1 MLYPRLVCAVLAL
14 VGLLAAPAHADDMVP
29 VPDVRGMTE
38 AQARQV
44 LNRAGLRLGGSEAV
58 SEAVLKSQF
67 GRTYDPGTVV
77 QQSPPPSVSDQP
89 SWVRRG
95 GDVWLR
101 VAAGRARAPTPV
113 VPAQP
118 GTATVP
124 GTTIPSPP
132 AGVPGTTIPAPPSS
146 MPRTPSMPTTV
157 TRVPTTTTP
166 APVRTT
172 WAGNTPP
179 RPPPPYALEG
189 SPMPAQ
195 PRTVIPAPVTT
206 TPSAPIGTVPATPA
220 QPAAPAP
227 AAATAPRCFTLSCE
241 RKENGWHVRA
251 NAGAAFWAGPDSGDI
266 GLYGG
271 VDLGY
276 TMCDCIGFDAFYRY
290 AGTQFDRTLPN
301 GLLEDSGDFHTVGL
315 KATFDK
321 SFGENSRWY
330 WFAGLGAGYYKS
342 RRFQV
347 DDDGVSAFGEAGLG
361 WMLSNSLR
369 LRLALNVHTLFNAK
383 VGRNNPAN
391 DNSGRT
397 LWLFAPTLGF
407 DLDF

>member
-118 GTATVP
+118 GTATGP

-132 AGVPGTTIPAPPSS
+132 ASVPGTTIPAPPSS

-195 PRTVIPAPVTT
+195 PRTVVVSGYVDDAVQARMAARSWVASVLRKPFDVMQFAELVRSLAVAARPADD
-206 TPSAPIGTVPATPA
+206 
-220 QPAAPAP
+220 
-227 AAATAPRCFTLSCE
+227 
-241 RKENGWHVRA
+241 
-251 NAGAAFWAGPDSGDI
+251 GPD
-266 GLYGG
+266 
-271 VDLGY
+271 
-276 TMCDCIGFDAFYRY
+276 
-290 AGTQFDRTLPN
+290 
-301 GLLEDSGDFHTVGL
+301 
-315 KATFDK
+315 
-321 SFGENSRWY
+321 
-330 WFAGLGAGYYKS
+330 GAGE
-342 RRFQV
+342 QEM
-347 DDDGVSAFGEAGLG
+347 GA
-361 WMLSNSLR
+361 
-369 LRLALNVHTLFNAK
+369 
-383 VGRNNPAN
+383 
-391 DNSGRT
+391 
-397 LWLFAPTLGF
+397 
-407 DLDF
+407 